1 MDKVQIVS
9 VVISLAILLGVFE
22 LVRNGRLRE
31 AYSVLWICTAI
42 VMICISVFHQIID
55 KFGAMAGIG
64 SSATVLFL
72 LAFIFLIL
80 INIQFSLIIS
90 VLTERNKLL
99 MQEMAILG
107 QRIEELENKTELS

>member
-1 MDKVQIVS
+1 MDKVQIIS
-9 VVISLAILLGVFE
+9 VAISLAILLGVFE

-31 AYSVLWICTAI
+31 AYSALWIFTA
-42 VMICISVFHQIID
+42 VAMICLSVFHRIID
-55 KFGAMAGIG
+55 KLGAMAGIG
-64 SSATVLFL
+64 SSPTAFL

-90 VLTERNKLL
+90 MLTERNKLL

-107 QRIEELENKTELS
+107 QRVEELENKAGLS